1 MCHLQVDFFFR
12 ASMLD
17 LVDVASCFSLCLVNL
32 PFLKVKL
39 ESEALLFCPN

>member
-1 MCHLQVDFFFR
+1 
-12 ASMLD
+12 MLD

-39 ESEALLFCPN
+39 ESEALLFCPNRFRLHLHESSW